1 MEQYKNFYENQ
12 LLEAMMKSESSDSK
26 LEDAQQKVID
36 DYMTIR
42 FKTCMMNSSFAK
54 KVKSP
59 ENGHVYL
66 KVLQERIVD
75 ELGLTR
81 APELEDLQY

>member
-42 FKTCMMNSSFAK
+42 FKTCMMNSSFA
-54 KVKSP
+54 
-59 ENGHVYL
+59 
-66 KVLQERIVD
+66 
-75 ELGLTR
+75 
-81 APELEDLQY
+81 